1 MSDPVT
7 TEGGVPTAS
16 TLYWSFTKMSLQ
28 AFGGVLPLAERMIVT
43 DKQWLTKKEFV
54 EMLGLSQTLP
64 GPNIINLS
72 LMLGDKFRGPK
83 GAFAAVMGCLSFPIV
98 IVSALAIFYTTV
110 ADHPIAQGALRGMSA
125 VSVGLVIAMAFRLL
139 STQKDYRF
147 GWLIILGSVVG
158 VGLFGIPLTTAI
170 FVFGV
175 PSLLVRYW
183 QLRPSSPETPS

>member
-1 MSDPVT
+1 MSETVP
-7 TEGGVPTAS
+7 TEGMPPSAS

-28 AFGGVLPLAERMIVT
+28 AFGGVLPLAERMIVAE
-43 DKQWLTKKEFV
+43 KQWLTKKEFV

-98 IVSALAIFYTTV
+98 IVSALAIFYTAV
-110 ADHPIAQGALRGMSA
+110 ADHPVAQGALRGMSA
-125 VSVGLVIAMAFRLL
+125 VSVGLVLAMGFRLL
-139 STQKDYRF
+139 TTQRDYRF
-147 GWLIILGSVVG
+147 GWLIIVGSVVG
-158 VGLFGIPLTTAI
+158 VGLFGVKLTTAI
-170 FVFGV
+170 FLFGI

-183 QLRPSSPETPS
+183 QLRPRDSGASL